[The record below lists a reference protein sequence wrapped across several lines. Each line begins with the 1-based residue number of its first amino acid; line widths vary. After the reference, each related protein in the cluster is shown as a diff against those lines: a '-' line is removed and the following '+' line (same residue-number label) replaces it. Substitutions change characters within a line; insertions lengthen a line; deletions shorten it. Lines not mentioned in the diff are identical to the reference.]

1 MFLRKQVWHQRQRKF
16 AQDDPSSR
24 SHKQDGAAGSPPTR
38 LQLWPPMGRGQ
49 LAAANSRTHSLSKW
63 SLWGRKWPT
72 RHPMHHFHLWQQALG
87 PGSWDITSKCMQVLA
102 EHRSEF
108 PESAPAPC
116 KQLSRQKNSTNS
128 TAQVRWLNILS
139 ASSGSM
145 VSQQSHLFYMARTT
159 LTERHCITCAPQL
172 NRQH

>member
-1 MFLRKQVWHQRQRKF
+1 MFLRKQVWHQRQRKS

-38 LQLWPPMGRGQ
+38 LPLWPPMGRGQ
-49 LAAANSRTHSLSKW
+49 LAAANSGTHSLSKW

-87 PGSWDITSKCMQVLA
+87 PGSWDITSSAC
-102 EHRSEF
+102 RSWQSTGASF
-108 PESAPAPC
+108 LKARLLPANNWADRRIP
-116 KQLSRQKNSTNS
+116 QI
-128 TAQVRWLNILS
+128 AQHKSDDWIYYQPS
-139 ASSGSM
+139 FGSM
-145 VSQQSHLFYMARTT
+145 VSQQSHPFYMERTT
-159 LTERHCITCAPQL
+159 LTKRHRTTCAPQL